1 MQDSSVEYCIL
12 GSKECQYVNIPNK
25 HIIRLIYLMTAIWDS
40 EISTCVQGG
49 ESCPGDYGWTGAL
62 SAGRAGDLQTPST
75 QDRAEIQAQVSV
87 YIVIRSY
94 QNT

>member
-1 MQDSSVEYCIL
+1 
-12 GSKECQYVNIPNK
+12 
-25 HIIRLIYLMTAIWDS
+25 MTAIWDS